1 MRNAEKERKT
11 QMKRILLVNQSSGY
25 LMVDIVNAFVNSG
38 KYDKVELFAGEIH
51 IRPSVPDKSVH
62 VIKTVKYNKNSTLKR
77 LLSWTGAFLH
87 LLFVLWF
94 RGRNCELFLVS
105 NPPLTT
111 FIPLFTR
118 KKYSILIYDLYPDSL
133 FSQGF
138 VKRDSFVTRWWIKK
152 NKKVFAKAK
161 NVFTISDDM
170 KQTVAQY
177 MDESKIKVVYNWA
190 HNEHLKP
197 VVKSENSFLKQ
208 LRLEDKFIVLY
219 SGNMGMTHDIDVLVD
234 VANTLKENTKIHF
247 LFIGEGAKKEIIE
260 KKIAEYQLQNCHVLP
275 FQPLEVLPY
284 SMGAADIAVVTTD
297 TNQTGLSVPSKT
309 YSYLSVGA
317 ILLCLADKNSELGRM
332 VVENKV
338 GKCFNRS
345 EVAEMNDFV
354 RRMASNE
361 DELIQYKNN
370 SRALSM
376 DYTPDNA
383 KQYVI

>member
-1 MRNAEKERKT
+1 
-11 QMKRILLVNQSSGY
+11 MKSILLVNQSSGY
-25 LMVDIVNAFVNSG
+25 LMVDIVNAFVDSR
-38 KYDKVELFAGEIH
+38 KFDKVELFAGEIH

-62 VIKTVKYNKNSTLKR
+62 IIKTVRYNKSSTLRR

-87 LLFVLWF
+87 LLFVVWF

-105 NPPLTT
+105 NPPLTS
-111 FIPLFTR
+111 FVPLFTR
-118 KKYSILIYDLYPDSL
+118 KRYSILIYDLYPDSL

-138 VKRDSFVTRWWIKK
+138 VKKDSFMAKWWSKK
-152 NKKVFAKAK
+152 NRKVFAKAS
-161 NVFTISDDM
+161 NVFTISEDM
-170 KQTVAQY
+170 KHTVAQY
-177 MDESKIKVVYNWA
+177 VEEDKVKVVYNWA

-197 VVKSENSFLKQ
+197 VEKAKNPFLKEYG
-208 LRLEDKFIVLY
+208 LADNFIVLY

-234 VANTLKENTKIHF
+234 VANELKENTALHF
-247 LFIGEGAKKEIIE
+247 LFVGEGAKKEIIE
-260 KKIAEYQLQNCHVLP
+260 KKIADFQLTNCSVLP
-275 FQPLEVLPY
+275 FQPLDVLPY

-297 TNQTGLSVPSKT
+297 ANQTGLSVPSKT

-317 ILLCLADKNSELGRM
+317 VLLCLADKDSELGRM

-345 EVAEMNDFV
+345 EVMEMVAFV
-354 RRMASNE
+354 NEMASNSQK
-361 DELIQYKNN
+361 LNQYKKN

-376 DYTPDNA
+376 DFTPENA